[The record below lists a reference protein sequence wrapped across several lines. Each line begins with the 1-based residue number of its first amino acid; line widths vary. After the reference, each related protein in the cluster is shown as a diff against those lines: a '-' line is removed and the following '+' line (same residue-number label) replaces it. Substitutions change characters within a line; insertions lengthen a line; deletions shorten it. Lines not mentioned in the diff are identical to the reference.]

1 MQSLKITTPPR
12 TILEVYNMLPEGTLA
27 EIINGTLYMSPAPT
41 TNHQRIIGKLFRD
54 LSLFVEQRTL
64 GEVFLSP
71 CDVYLDE
78 HSNVVQPDIIFV
90 SESKA
95 GMVQRNGIHGIPDV
109 LIEILSP
116 GNSSH
121 DSKTKKDMY
130 EEFGVK
136 EYWIVNPET
145 KEAVG
150 YVLNNEVY
158 VECGRFTGEIQS
170 PLFDHTIR
178 F

>member
-1 MQSLKITTPPR
+1 
-12 TILEVYNMLPEGTLA
+12 MLPEGTLA

-54 LSLFVEQRTL
+54 LSLFVEQRSL
-64 GEVFLSP
+64 GEVFISP

-90 SESKA
+90 SKA
-95 GMVQRNGIHGIPDV
+95 KEKIVQCNGIHGVPDL
-109 LIEILSP
+109 LIEVLSP

-121 DSKTKKDMY
+121 DSKTKLDLY
-130 EEFGVK
+130 EKFGVK
-136 EYWIVNPET
+136 EYWLVNPDT
-145 KEAVG
+145 KETEGFGLSNGA
-150 YVLNNEVY
+150 Y
-158 VECGRFTGEIQS
+158 VEQGKLVSQIKS
-170 PLFDHTIR
+170 PLLNSTIQ